1 MDGDERHNRIE
12 NIDHPVIAARDLD
25 AARLAYENLGFT
37 VPPRGSHV
45 EWGTG
50 NLCIMFP
57 DDYLEL
63 RGIID
68 PTQFTMHLD
77 EHLEAFGEG
86 LMGVAFGTHNVEE
99 SFAEAIE
106 RGIATGDMRSLTRNF
121 EHPEG
126 WTQPSFKLFAPA
138 ADDIIGLMH
147 VVIIEHLT
155 PALIRRP
162 EFLVHAN
169 GCVGVDSMAGTIYD
183 IQGCAARMRSLL
195 GERAVAVRED
205 GLLLQLPTAQHIEL
219 LLPDVYAHRFG
230 EIAAS
235 PEPET
240 PRLGALTLRVRSLSQ
255 VAEVIEQNSVPYI
268 ERQVGVLEVAA
279 DYTCGVTLQFAESLR
294 S

>member
-1 MDGDERHNRIE
+1 MDGGGLHNGIE

-25 AARLAYENLGFT
+25 AARLTYEKLGFT
-37 VPPRGSHV
+37 IPPRGSHV

-68 PTQFTMHLD
+68 ASRFTMHLD
-77 EHLEAFGEG
+77 EHLDALGEG
-86 LMGVAFGTHNVEE
+86 LMGVAFGTLNVEQ
-99 SFAEAIE
+99 SFAQAVDS
-106 RGIATGDMRSLTRNF
+106 GIATGDMRSLTRNF

-126 WTQPSFKLFAPA
+126 WTQPSFKLFAPV
-138 ADDIIGLMH
+138 ADDIVGLMH

-155 PALIRRP
+155 PELIRRP
-162 EFLVHAN
+162 EFLEHAN

-183 IQGCAARMRSLL
+183 IEGCAAKMRLLL
-195 GERAVAVRED
+195 GDRAVAVRDE
-205 GLLLQLPTAQHIEL
+205 GLYLQLPTAQHIEL
-219 LLPDVYAHRFG
+219 LLPDVYTKRYG

-240 PRLGALTLRVRSLSQ
+240 PRLGAMTLRVDSLSKTRT
-255 VAEVIEQNSVPYI
+255 VLEHNAVSHCEP
-268 ERQVGVLEVAA
+268 QVGLLRVAGE
-279 DYTCGVTLQFAESLR
+279 DTCGVTLQFIERLQA
-294 S
+294 